1 MEDLPEI
8 WQDLVDAGMESGHTY
23 AKALRT
29 VKVYFHFYFEIS

>member
-8 WQDLVDAGMESGHTY
+8 WQDLVDAERESGHTY

-29 VKVYFHFYFEIS
+29 AKVCFHFYFEVP